1 MAIRL
6 KVAVVFVL
14 ALTTGSM
21 AQTVSHPADMTKNG
35 DDVRPQESLQSEIEE
50 LRQKIESQ
58 QSQISSQQSQINGL
72 KQQLQDRD
80 AELQQ
85 PTSTA
90 VVQRNA
96 SVVASLQGAVSEI
109 RTPTS
114 PMAPQAL
121 ATQKPPATGESP
133 AAIHYKGI
141 SIEPGG
147 FLAGE
152 NIWRQRAMNADI
164 YTNFNAT
171 PYMNSGEAHTSE
183 WVPSARQS
191 RPTVLFSGNVPF
203 GTIGGYFEGDFL
215 SAGIT
220 SNNLQSNSY
229 TLRVRQAW
237 AQATTK
243 HLKFTGGEMWTL
255 LTEDKKSADPGQ
267 EAFPFIF
274 DGNTHVG
281 FTYLRQP
288 GFRLEEKL
296 KRITLAMALEN
307 SQYQFSASNAPSN
320 FFFGAPGAVGGLN
333 NPTANY
339 TNQVAPDV
347 LAKITFDA
355 GRSHYELGGV
365 ARFFRDRYYPGGS
378 SAAGATNDTVL
389 GGGLV
394 ANARFSPTHLVDIG
408 LHLVA
413 GDGTG
418 RYGPALLPDIT
429 VKPDGTLEPIRN
441 AQALFSVEIH
451 PSKRFDVFSYLGTE
465 YAQRTFYKDPSSGML
480 VGYAPP
486 TASNVGCSIEA
497 VPTTG
502 TGYAPGSSP
511 CLGATRDIS
520 QYSFGWVYRLY
531 NGPAGRLQYGMA
543 YSYLNRVGWVGE
555 GGAPKAVNNLIYT
568 SARYYIP

>member
-6 KVAVVFVL
+6 KVAVVFMF
-14 ALTTGSM
+14 ALTAGST
-21 AQTVSHPADMTKNG
+21 AQTVTRSADVTKIG
-35 DDVRPQESLQSEIEE
+35 DDVRPKESLQSEIEE

-85 PTSTA
+85 PTSA
-90 VVQRNA
+90 IVVQKNT
-96 SVVASLQGAVSEI
+96 SVAASLQGAVYEI
-109 RTPTS
+109 RTPT
-114 PMAPQAL
+114 PTMVPQ
-121 ATQKPPATGESP
+121 TQVTQGPPATGESP
-133 AAIHYKGI
+133 EAIHYKGI

-152 NIWRQRAMNADI
+152 SIWRQRAMNADI

-191 RPTVLFSGNVPF
+191 RLSSRFTGNVPF
-203 GTIGGYFEGDFL
+203 GTISAYFEGDFL
-215 SAGIT
+215 SAGTT
-220 SNNLQSNSY
+220 SNNLQSSSY

-255 LTEDKKSADPGQ
+255 LTEDKKSADPSQ
-267 EAFPFIF
+267 EAFPLIF
-274 DGNTHVG
+274 DGNLHVG

-347 LAKITFDA
+347 LTKITFDS
-355 GRSHYELGGV
+355 GHSHYELGGV
-365 ARFFRDRYYPGGS
+365 ARFFRDRYYPVGS
-378 SAAGATNDTVL
+378 SSAGATNDTVL
-389 GGGLV
+389 GGGFV
-394 ANARFSPTHLVDIG
+394 ANARFSPTHLADIG

-451 PSKRFDVFSYLGTE
+451 PTRRFDIFSYLGTE
-465 YAQRTFYKDPSSGML
+465 YAQRTFYKDPSSGMR

-486 TASNVGCSIEA
+486 TASNVGCGIEA
-497 VPTTG
+497 VPTAG